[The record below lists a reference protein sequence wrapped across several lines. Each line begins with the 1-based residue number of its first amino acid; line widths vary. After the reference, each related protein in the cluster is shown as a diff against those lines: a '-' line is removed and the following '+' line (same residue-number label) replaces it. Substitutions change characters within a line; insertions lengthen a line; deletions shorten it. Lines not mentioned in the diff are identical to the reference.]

1 MQKIELMRV
10 QDLMRAQQNKYSD
23 KDRENMK
30 DKLSSLE
37 NDRKK
42 VVADFKKEISNLEK
56 KNKEVQKN
64 YEQSLKENQDMKK
77 IMDEHKRL
85 KQSL

>member
-30 DKLSSLE
+30 DKLSGLE

-42 VVADFKKEISNLEK
+42 VVADFKKEISSLEK
-56 KNKEVQKN
+56 KNMEV
-64 YEQSLKENQDMKK
+64 
-77 IMDEHKRL
+77 
-85 KQSL
+85 

>member
-1 MQKIELMRV
+1 
-10 QDLMRAQQNKYSD
+10 MRAQQNKYSD

-77 IMDEHKRL
+77 IMAEHKRL

>member
-42 VVADFKKEISNLEK
+42 IVADFKKEISSLEK
-56 KNKEVQKN
+56 KNMEVQKN

-77 IMDEHKRL
+77 IMAEHKRL

>member
-42 VVADFKKEISNLEK
+42 VVADFKKEISSLEK
-56 KNKEVQKN
+56 KNMEVQKN

-77 IMDEHKRL
+77 IMAEHKRL